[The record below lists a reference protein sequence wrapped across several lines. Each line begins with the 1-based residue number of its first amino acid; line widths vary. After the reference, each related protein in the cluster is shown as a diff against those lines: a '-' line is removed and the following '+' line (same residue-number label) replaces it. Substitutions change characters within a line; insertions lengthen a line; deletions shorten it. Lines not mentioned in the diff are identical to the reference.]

1 MLTEEETAR
10 LTLFLIREDIEK
22 SPEGQERTYQ
32 DLREQY
38 EGLRQGL
45 TERLDDRR
53 VELLEEL
60 LELRD
65 RLEYER
71 CLHYLNR
78 VFVRGKKKSG
88 EPGKIP

>member
-38 EGLRQGL
+38 ERLRQGL
-45 TERLDDRR
+45 AEKLDDRR
-53 VELLEEL
+53 LELLEEL

-65 RLEYER
+65 QLEYER
-71 CLHYLNR
+71 SLHYLNR
-78 VFVRGKKKSG
+78 AFARGKR
-88 EPGKIP
+88 ERPGKQGR